1 MQVMPGIPA
10 VAAVRSLTW
19 SEVPLFRFL
28 GSLAGRST
36 MTEHGSAIFLETM
49 TNNAGGFSF
58 LCDDPNEIV
67 IGAVVPTHPSLAR
80 IALGD
85 DPSAAAKTFFT
96 FRQPGYYKVAFDF
109 KIIGDRFVTE
119 TRVATMDKAT
129 RRRFRIYWAL
139 IRIPSGMIRREWLHR
154 GAARA
159 IMFRE
164 ERK

>member
-58 LCDDPNEIV
+58 LCDDPNRDRSSSSY
-67 IGAVVPTHPSLAR
+67 ASF
-80 IALGD
+80 
-85 DPSAAAKTFFT
+85 PSAHC
-96 FRQPGYYKVAFDF
+96 PGRRSIRGGKDLLHLSP
-109 KIIGDRFVTE
+109 
-119 TRVATMDKAT
+119 TR
-129 RRRFRIYWAL
+129 L
-139 IRIPSGMIRREWLHR
+139 L
-154 GAARA
+154 
-159 IMFRE
+159 
-164 ERK
+164 